1 MAMFELITNARI
13 YSPAAL
19 GTGCVL
25 TCAGKIVY
33 IGQSKPQLGSGLEV
47 RVTDVE
53 GRMLL
58 PGLVDGHA
66 HITGGGGETGYS
78 SKVPPVPLSEFTGA
92 GVTSVIGLTGTDD
105 VTRSTSALIA
115 ATMALREEG
124 LNAWCYT
131 GGYHYPLNLLTDSAL
146 NDLVHIE
153 CVIGIGELA
162 ISDHRSSHMTL
173 DELVRVASE
182 AHVGGLMTGKAGL
195 LHLHLGDGRR
205 GLQLVREAIAQA
217 EVPARIYHPTH
228 VNRLKRLFDEAC
240 ELVAHGC
247 HIDLTA
253 FPVVEEINVEE
264 INVEEINV
272 EKSNDDQSVDKG
284 YGIVEAVTRY
294 IDKNLP
300 IEKLTV
306 SSDGGGCLPEFDR
319 QGVLLKLDFARCQ
332 SLPIALGELLAA
344 GVDTE
349 QAISFFTKNAA
360 QLYRLQGKGVIA
372 VGADADLLTMD
383 EQFQISDVMCR
394 GVWHKKSG
402 RQLKKGLFE

>member
-13 YSPAAL
+13 YSPASL
-19 GTGCVL
+19 GMGCVL
-25 TCAGKIVY
+25 TCAGKVVY
-33 IGQSKPQLGSGLEV
+33 IGQSRPELGSELEV
-47 RVTDVE
+47 HVTDVE

-162 ISDHRSSHMTL
+162 ISDHRSSHMTF

-205 GLQLVREAIAQA
+205 GLQLVRKAIAEA

-240 ELVAHGC
+240 ELVLDGC

-253 FPVVEEINVEE
+253 FPMDED
-264 INVEEINV
+264 
-272 EKSNDDQSVDKG
+272 SSDDQSVDKG
-284 YGIVEAVTRY
+284 YSIVEAVTRY

-306 SSDGGGCLPEFDR
+306 SSDGGGCLPEFDK

-360 QLYRLQGKGVIA
+360 QLYRLQGKGIIA
-372 VGADADLLTMD
+372 IGADADLVTLD
-383 EQFQISDVMCR
+383 AQFQVSDVMCR

>member
-1 MAMFELITNARI
+1 M
-13 YSPAAL
+13 
-19 GTGCVL
+19 GCVL

-33 IGQSKPQLGSGLEV
+33 IGQSKPELGSGLEV
-47 RVTDVE
+47 QVTDVK

-162 ISDHRSSHMTL
+162 ISDHRSSHMTF

-205 GLQLVREAIAQA
+205 GLQLVREAIADA

-240 ELVAHGC
+240 GLVLEGC

-253 FPVVEEINVEE
+253 FPVNED
-264 INVEEINV
+264 
-272 EKSNDDQSVDKG
+272 SSDDQSVDKG

-306 SSDGGGCLPEFDR
+306 SSDGGGCLPEFDQ

-360 QLYRLQGKGVIA
+360 QLYRLQGKGIIA
-372 VGADADLLTMD
+372 VGADADLVALD
-383 EQFQISDVMCR
+383 DQFQVSDVMCR

>member
-1 MAMFELITNARI
+1 MFELITNARI
-13 YSPAAL
+13 HSPTDL
-19 GTGCVL
+19 GMGCVL

-33 IGQSKPQLGSGLEV
+33 IGKSKPDLGSGLEV
-47 RVTDVE
+47 QVTDIE
-53 GRMLL
+53 GRMLM

-146 NDLVHIE
+146 NDIVHIE

-173 DELVRVASE
+173 DELVRVAGE

-195 LHLHLGDGRR
+195 LHLHLGDGRK
-205 GLQLVREAIAQA
+205 GLQLVRDAIAEA

-240 ELVAHGC
+240 ELVFEGC

-253 FPVVEEINVEE
+253 FPVEEEV
-264 INVEEINV
+264 
-272 EKSNDDQSVDKG
+272 NDDQSQDNG
-284 YGIVEAVTRY
+284 YSVVEAVTRY
-294 IDKNLP
+294 IDKSLP

-306 SSDGGGCLPEFDR
+306 SSDGGGCLPEFDQ
-319 QGVLLKLDFARCQ
+319 QGVLQKLDFARCE
-332 SLPIALGELLAA
+332 SLPIALAELLAA
-344 GVDTE
+344 GVETE
-349 QAISFFTKNAA
+349 QAISIFTKNAA

-372 VGADADLLTMD
+372 VGADADLVTMD
-383 EQFQISDVMCR
+383 EKFQISDVMCR
-394 GVWHKKSG
+394 GVWHKKSAT
-402 RQLKKGLFE
+402 QLITGLFE

>member
-1 MAMFELITNARI
+1 MFELITNARI
-13 YSPAAL
+13 YAPAAL
-19 GTGCVL
+19 GMGCVL

-33 IGQSKPQLGSGLEV
+33 IGKSKPELGIGLEV
-47 RVTDVE
+47 QVTDIE
-53 GRMLL
+53 GQMLL
-58 PGLVDGHA
+58 PGLIDGHA

-124 LNAWCYT
+124 MNAWCYT

-146 NDLVHIE
+146 SDLVHIE

-182 AHVGGLMTGKAGL
+182 AHIGGLMTGKAGL

-205 GLQLVREAIAQA
+205 GLQLVRDAIKEA
-217 EVPARIYHPTH
+217 EVPSRIYHPTH

-240 ELVAHGC
+240 ELVKEGC

-253 FPVVEEINVEE
+253 FPVEDDLLDEE
-264 INVEEINV
+264 
-272 EKSNDDQSVDKG
+272 VDNG
-284 YGIVEAVTRY
+284 YSIVEAVTRY
-294 IDKNLP
+294 IDKSLP
-300 IEKLTV
+300 IDKLTV
-306 SSDGGGCLPEFDR
+306 SSDGGGCLPEFDK
-319 QGVLLKLDFARCQ
+319 QGILQKLDFARCQ

-372 VGADADLLTMD
+372 VDADADLVTID
-383 EQFQISDVMCR
+383 DQFQISDVMCR

-402 RQLKKGLFE
+402 TQLKKGLFE

>member
-1 MAMFELITNARI
+1 MFELITNARI
-13 YSPAAL
+13 YAPAAL
-19 GTGCVL
+19 GMGCVL

-33 IGQSKPQLGSGLEV
+33 IGESKPELGIGLEV
-47 RVTDVE
+47 QITDIE
-53 GRMLL
+53 GQMLL
-58 PGLVDGHA
+58 PGLIDGHA

-124 LNAWCYT
+124 MNAWCYT

-146 NDLVHIE
+146 SDLIHIE

-173 DELVRVASE
+173 DELVRVAGE
-182 AHVGGLMTGKAGL
+182 AHIGGLMTGKAGL

-205 GLQLVREAIAQA
+205 GLQLVRDAIKEA
-217 EVPARIYHPTH
+217 EVPSRIYHPTH

-240 ELVAHGC
+240 ELVTEGC

-253 FPVVEEINVEE
+253 FPLDEESGDEASAHDEPRDN
-264 INVEEINV
+264 
-272 EKSNDDQSVDKG
+272 G
-284 YGIVEAVTRY
+284 YSIVEAVTRY
-294 IDKNLP
+294 MDKKLP
-300 IEKLTV
+300 MDKLTV
-306 SSDGGGCLPEFDR
+306 SSDGGGCLPEFDH
-319 QGVLLKLDFARCQ
+319 QGILQKLDFARCQ
-332 SLPIALGELLAA
+332 SLPTALGELLAI

-349 QAISFFTKNAA
+349 QAISLFTRNAA
-360 QLYRLQGKGVIA
+360 QLYRLQDKGVVA
-372 VGADADLLTMD
+372 VGADADLVTLD
-383 EQFQISDVMCR
+383 DQFQISDVMCR
-394 GVWHKKSG
+394 GIWHKKSG
-402 RQLKKGLFE
+402 TQLKKGLWE

>member
-13 YSPAAL
+13 YSPASL
-19 GTGCVL
+19 GMGCVL

-33 IGQSKPQLGSGLEV
+33 IGQSKPELGSGLEV
-47 RVTDVE
+47 QVTDVK

-162 ISDHRSSHMTL
+162 ISDHRSSHMTF

-205 GLQLVREAIAQA
+205 GLQLVREAIADA

-240 ELVAHGC
+240 GLVLEGC

-253 FPVVEEINVEE
+253 FPVNEDP
-264 INVEEINV
+264 
-272 EKSNDDQSVDKG
+272 SDDQSVDKG

-306 SSDGGGCLPEFDR
+306 SSDGGGCLPEFDQ

-360 QLYRLQGKGVIA
+360 QLYRLQGKGIIA
-372 VGADADLLTMD
+372 VGADADLVALD
-383 EQFQISDVMCR
+383 DQFQVSDVMCR

>member
-1 MAMFELITNARI
+1 MFELITNARI
-13 YSPAAL
+13 FSPTPL
-19 GTGCVL
+19 GMGCVL

-33 IGQSKPQLGSGLEV
+33 MGQSKPELGIGLDV
-47 RVTDVE
+47 QVTDIE
-53 GRMLL
+53 GQMLI
-58 PGLVDGHA
+58 PGLIDGHA

-124 LNAWCYT
+124 MNAWCYT
-131 GGYHYPLNLLTDSAL
+131 GGYHYPLSLLTDSAL
-146 NDLVHIE
+146 SDLIHIE

-195 LHLHLGDGRR
+195 LHLHLGDGRK
-205 GLQLVREAIAQA
+205 GLQLVRDAIAEA

-240 ELVAHGC
+240 DLVKEGC

-253 FPVVEEINVEE
+253 FPIDEEPMDGESIGDEPCDNGYS
-264 INVEEINV
+264 I
-272 EKSNDDQSVDKG
+272 VD
-284 YGIVEAVTRY
+284 AVTRY

-300 IEKLTV
+300 MEKLTV
-306 SSDGGGCLPEFDR
+306 SSDGGGCLPEFDH
-319 QGVLLKLDFARCQ
+319 QGVLQKLDFAKCQ
-332 SLPIALGELLAA
+332 SLPAALGELLAK
-344 GVDTE
+344 GVAAE
-349 QAISFFTKNAA
+349 QAISIFTSNAA
-360 QLYRLQGKGVIA
+360 QFYRLQGKGVIA
-372 VGADADLLTMD
+372 AGADADLVTLD
-383 EQFQISDVMCR
+383 DQFQISDVMCR

-402 RQLKKGLFE
+402 VQIKKGLFE

>member
-1 MAMFELITNARI
+1 MFELITNAHI
-13 YSPAAL
+13 HSPAAL
-19 GTGCVL
+19 GMGCVL

-33 IGQSKPQLGSGLEV
+33 IGKSKPELGIGLEV
-47 RVTDVE
+47 QVTDIE
-53 GRMLL
+53 GQMLL
-58 PGLVDGHA
+58 PGLIDGHA

-124 LNAWCYT
+124 MNAWCYT
-131 GGYHYPLNLLTDSAL
+131 GGYHYPLSLLTESAL
-146 NDLVHIE
+146 SDLVHIE

-182 AHVGGLMTGKAGL
+182 AHIGGLMTGKAGL

-205 GLQLVREAIAQA
+205 GLQLVRDAIKEA
-217 EVPARIYHPTH
+217 EVPSRIYHPTH

-240 ELVAHGC
+240 ELVTEGC

-253 FPVVEEINVEE
+253 FPIDEEPVQVEPHDNGSHD
-264 INVEEINV
+264 NGSHDNG
-272 EKSNDDQSVDKG
+272 SHDNG
-284 YGIVEAVTRY
+284 YSIVEAVTRY
-294 IDKNLP
+294 MAKNLP
-300 IEKLTV
+300 IDKLTV
-306 SSDGGGCLPEFDR
+306 SSDGGGCLPEFDH
-319 QGVLLKLDFARCQ
+319 QGILQKLDFARCQ
-332 SLPIALGELLAA
+332 SLPTALGELLAI

-349 QAISFFTKNAA
+349 QAISLFTRNAA
-360 QLYRLQGKGVIA
+360 QLYRLQNKGVVA
-372 VGADADLLTMD
+372 VGADADLVTLD
-383 EQFQISDVMCR
+383 DQYQISDVMCR

-402 RQLKKGLFE
+402 TQLKKGLFE

>member
-13 YSPAAL
+13 YSPASL
-19 GTGCVL
+19 GMGCVL

-33 IGQSKPQLGSGLEV
+33 IGQSKPELGSGLEV
-47 RVTDVE
+47 QVTDVK

-162 ISDHRSSHMTL
+162 ISDHRSSHMTF

-205 GLQLVREAIAQA
+205 GLQLVREAIADA

-240 ELVAHGC
+240 GLVLEGC

-253 FPVVEEINVEE
+253 FPVDEDLG
-264 INVEEINV
+264 
-272 EKSNDDQSVDKG
+272 DDQSVDKG

-306 SSDGGGCLPEFDR
+306 SSDGGGCLPEFDQ

-360 QLYRLQGKGVIA
+360 QLYRLQGKGIIA
-372 VGADADLLTMD
+372 VGADADLVALD
-383 EQFQISDVMCR
+383 DQFQVSDVMCR

>member
-1 MAMFELITNARI
+1 MFELITNAHI
-13 YSPAAL
+13 HSPTDL
-19 GTGCVL
+19 GIGCVL

-33 IGQSKPQLGSGLEV
+33 IGKSKPDLGSGLEV
-47 RVTDVE
+47 QVTDIE
-53 GRMLL
+53 GRLL
-58 PGLVDGHA
+58 MPGLIDGHA

-124 LNAWCYT
+124 MNAWCYT

-146 NDLVHIE
+146 NDIVHIE

-173 DELVRVASE
+173 DELVRVAGE

-195 LHLHLGDGRR
+195 LHLHLGDGVK
-205 GLQLVREAIAQA
+205 GLQLVRDAIEQA

-228 VNRLKRLFDEAC
+228 VNRLQRLFDEAC
-240 ELVAHGC
+240 ELVVQGC

-253 FPVVEEINVEE
+253 FPVEEEIANAESE
-264 INVEEINV
+264 
-272 EKSNDDQSVDKG
+272 SSDDELQDNGYSVVD
-284 YGIVEAVTRY
+284 AVTRY

-306 SSDGGGCLPEFDR
+306 SSDGGGCLPEFDK
-319 QGVLLKLDFARCQ
+319 QGVLQKLDFARCQ
-332 SLPIALGELLAA
+332 SLPTALGELLAM
-344 GVDTE
+344 GIDTE
-349 QAISFFTKNAA
+349 QAISIFTRNAA
-360 QLYRLQGKGVIA
+360 QLYRLHGKGTIA
-372 VGADADLLTMD
+372 VGADADLVTMD
-383 EQFQISDVMCR
+383 DQFQISDVMCR

-402 RQLKKGLFE
+402 IQLKKGLFE